1 MEVVLLMVA
10 VFVGYILT
18 YRIYGR
24 YLSKWI
30 FKLDNSNPVPSS
42 SMEDGIDYVPTKK
55 EVLFGHHFT
64 SIAGTGPIVG
74 PAIAIIWGWVPAVIW
89 VFLGSI
95 FIGAVHDFGVLVI
108 SMRNKGVSI
117 AKFTEKY
124 ISPRTK
130 VFFFI
135 IGFLELWLFISIL
148 GMIIAIIFDMF
159 PGSVFPVWV
168 EIPLAIL
175 LGFMVFKKG
184 KNMLFWS
191 IIAVVVMYIT
201 VIIGTYI
208 PFTMPEIFGI
218 PATGIW
224 TIILLIYAYI
234 ASVLPITTLLQ
245 PRDFIN
251 SHQLIIAMT
260 LLIIGIFAAAFSSE
274 LEIVAPVV
282 NLSPSGAPAIWPFI
296 FITIACGA
304 VSGFHA
310 IVSSGTSSKQIS
322 KEKDAL
328 MIGYGGMLLEGA
340 LAILVIIA
348 VAAGIGLGYHDSDG
362 NFLSGIPAWTNH
374 YESWDAAKGLG
385 SKIDAFVTGSSNM
398 IAYTGLPRSIA
409 LIVMGVFVASF
420 AGTSLDTSTRLQ
432 RYFISELFSP
442 KKGKTNIFQNRYFS
456 TFLVIATA
464 LLLAFNTGADGKGAL
479 KLWPLF
485 GTINQVLATLALL
498 VISIYLKKKGGL
510 KWLITAIPS
519 ALLAVASL
527 WACIL
532 NHQNFMA
539 QQNYLLLIVNI
550 VLILLA
556 LGIIVEGVIK
566 LRSC

>member
-10 VFVGYILT
+10 VFAGYILT
-18 YRIYGR
+18 YRLYGR
-24 YLSKWI
+24 YLSKKI

-89 VFLGSI
+89 VFFGSI

-159 PGSVFPVWV
+159 PGSVFPVWF

-175 LGFMVFKKG
+175 LGFMVQKKG

-191 IIAVVVMYIT
+191 IIAVIVMYIT

-218 PATGIW
+218 PATGVW

-260 LLIIGIFAAAFSSE
+260 LLIIGIFAAAFSSD
-274 LEIVAPVV
+274 LEIVAPAV

-348 VAAGIGLGYHDSDG
+348 VAAGIGLGHHDSDG
-362 NFLSGIPAWTNH
+362 NFISGIPAWTNH

-385 SKIDAFVTGSSNM
+385 SKIDAFITGSSNM

-432 RYFISELFSP
+432 RYFISELFAP

-519 ALLAVASL
+519 VLLAVASL

-556 LGIIVEGVIK
+556 LGIIVEGIIK